1 MAHSRRPERN
11 TARFP
16 TARPSAI
23 RHDSSAN
30 RLVVLRSAHLTRFKA
45 IQLAILL
52 LLAAGCTADAPA
64 SKIASPAA
72 SETASVQSTFVATQD
87 EADVMHAEV
96 PEGWTEVS
104 VTDTAPLEF
113 LVSVDGTTGFSSAS
127 IRATRYAPRTISRS
141 KDISLD
147 EPDTYDLDLLIGTH
161 LHDLLSDSRISS
173 FTLPPSRTI
182 GGAPARGYTYI
193 RISDGLPTRYVQW
206 RVGRRD
212 GLWNIVLNAAPGE
225 TELPPELD
233 GILDT
238 ITWTDAP
245 TPSAS
250 ST

>member
-1 MAHSRRPERN
+1 MDNPFVRN
-11 TARFP
+11 GRGMH
-16 TARPSAI
+16 RAI
-23 RHDSSAN
+23 G
-30 RLVVLRSAHLTRFKA
+30 LTLC
-45 IQLAILL
+45 LAV
-52 LLAAGCTADAPA
+52 ATTSCTAHVPA
-64 SKIASPAA
+64 SNVVSPAL

>member
-1 MAHSRRPERN
+1 M
-11 TARFP
+11 
-16 TARPSAI
+16 
-23 RHDSSAN
+23 
-30 RLVVLRSAHLTRFKA
+30 
-45 IQLAILL
+45 
-52 LLAAGCTADAPA
+52 
-64 SKIASPAA
+64 
-72 SETASVQSTFVATQD
+72 ATQD

-161 LHDLLSDSRISS
+161 LHDLLSDSRVSS
-173 FTLPPSRTI
+173 FTLLPARTI
-182 GGAPARGYTYI
+182 GGAPARGYAYVETN
-193 RISDGLPTRYVQW
+193 DGLPTRCVEW

-212 GLWNIVLNAAPGE
+212 GLWNIVLNSAPGE

-245 TPSAS
+245 TPSAP

>member
-1 MAHSRRPERN
+1 MDDPFVQNGRAKRR
-11 TARFP
+11 
-16 TARPSAI
+16 AI
-23 RHDSSAN
+23 G
-30 RLVVLRSAHLTRFKA
+30 LTLC
-45 IQLAILL
+45 LAVATTSC
-52 LLAAGCTADAPA
+52 AADVPA
-64 SKIASPAA
+64 SKASPAG
-72 SETASVQSTFVATQD
+72 SETTSVQSMFIATQD
-87 EADVMHAEV
+87 EADVMQAEV
-96 PEGWTEVS
+96 PEGWTEVP
-104 VTDTAPLEF
+104 VDDTAALDY
-113 LVSVDGTTGFSSAS
+113 LTSRDGTTGFTSAS
-127 IRATRYAPRTISRS
+127 MRAWCFETPVIEGDKSI
-141 KDISLD
+141 KLD

-161 LHDLLSDSRISS
+161 LHDLLSDSRVSS
-173 FTLPPSRTI
+173 FSLLPARAI

-193 RISDGLPTRYVQW
+193 RISDGLPTRYVEW